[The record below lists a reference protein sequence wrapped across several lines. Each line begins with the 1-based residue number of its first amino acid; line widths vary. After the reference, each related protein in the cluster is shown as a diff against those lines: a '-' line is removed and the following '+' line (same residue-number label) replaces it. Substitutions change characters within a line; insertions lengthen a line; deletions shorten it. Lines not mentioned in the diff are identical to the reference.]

1 MSHNKSHNENPGPRH
16 GLRAAIVALGA
27 LGLTA
32 FGAGAASAH
41 VSADQTVQ
49 PAQGGYGQVRLIVP
63 TESDTARTTAVTVTI
78 PGSVDLASARTLPI
92 PGWTATVITAPDGQT
107 ERVSRIEWKADNPA
121 NGLGAQEFGVFTFS
135 AGKWPTGVDS
145 VSLPTEQRYSDGSVV
160 RWNEEALDE
169 ASEPEHPAPT
179 VLLGQPEGHGGAH
192 GQGAHGQGAPG
203 ADRDTGAAAESD
215 SSDPVARILGVV
227 ALIVALGAAAVG
239 GALWQRGRPGE
250 RPAAGEAAA
259 VPESEGGERDLVSV
273 GSGESGPDR
282 S

>member
-1 MSHNKSHNENPGPRH
+1 MSHNKSHNEKPVRRSGV
-16 GLRAAIVALGA
+16 RAAVVALGA

-32 FGAGAASAH
+32 FGAAGTASAH
-41 VSADQTVQ
+41 VSADQTVR

-63 TESDTARTTAVTVTI
+63 TESETARTTAVTVTI

-92 PGWTATVITAPDGQT
+92 AGWTATVTTAPDGQA

-121 NGLGAQEFGVFTFS
+121 HGLGAQEFGVFTFS
-135 AGKWPTGVDS
+135 AGQWPTGVDS

-179 VLLGQPEGHGGAH
+179 VLLGRPEGHDGAH
-192 GQGAHGQGAPG
+192 GQGASGG
-203 ADRDTGAAAESD
+203 DRDNHAAAEPD
-215 SSDPVARILGVV
+215 SSDPVARILGVL
-227 ALIVALGAAAVG
+227 ALIVAFGAAAAG
-239 GALWQRGRPGE
+239 GALWQRGRQGGH
-250 RPAAGEAAA
+250 PAAGAAAA
-259 VPESEGGERDLVSV
+259 VPEDEGGERDLVSV
-273 GSGESGPDR
+273 GGGESGPDR

>member
-1 MSHNKSHNENPGPRH
+1 MSHNKSHNENPGRY

-32 FGAGAASAH
+32 FAAGTATAH

-49 PAQGGYGQVRLIVP
+49 PVQGGYGQIRLIVP

-78 PGSVDLASARTLPI
+78 PGSVNLASARTLPI
-92 PGWTATVITAPDGQT
+92 PGWTATVITAPDGQA

-145 VSLPTEQRYSDGSVV
+145 VSLPTEQRYGDGSVV

-179 VLLGQPEGHGGAH
+179 VLLGQPEGHDGAH
-192 GQGAHGQGAPG
+192 GQGAHGPG

-239 GALWQRGRPGE
+239 GALWQRGRPGV
-250 RPAAGEAAA
+250 RPSAGEAAT
-259 VPESEGGERDLVSV
+259 VPEGEGGERDLVSV